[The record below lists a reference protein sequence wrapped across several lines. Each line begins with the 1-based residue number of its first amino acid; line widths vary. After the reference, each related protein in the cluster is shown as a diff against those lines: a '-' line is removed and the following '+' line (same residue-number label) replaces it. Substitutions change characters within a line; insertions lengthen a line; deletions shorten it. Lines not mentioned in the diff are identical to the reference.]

1 MKKIFLLAQK
11 SAKIKQGFKQQ
22 KQKEVIIMNFGFI
35 GAGNMVSAIVKGM
48 TIGTKSYDG
57 NCIYVTSKSGITA
70 EELAKTCSAHFCKTA
85 SEVVAAS
92 DVLVLGVKPHV
103 LAEILP
109 NMKADIDKKKPLII
123 SIAAGKT
130 LEYIGS
136 LLSERTPI
144 VRVMPNINGKIGA
157 STTGICKNDFVTAE
171 QFQIAKEMF
180 STIGTVI
187 EIAEQQFSVFSVI
200 GGASVAFAYLYMDAL
215 SRAALKAGMTKKQ
228 ALEITAETVLGSA
241 KMVLESGEHP
251 YALIDQVCSPGGT
264 TIEGICS
271 LQSNN
276 FESTIISAFDAV
288 LQKDKWIARK
298 K

>member
-1 MKKIFLLAQK
+1 
-11 SAKIKQGFKQQ
+11 
-22 KQKEVIIMNFGFI
+22 MNFGFI
-35 GAGNMVSAIVKGM
+35 GAGNMVSAIVRGM

-57 NCIYVTSKSGITA
+57 NCIYVTSKSGLTA
-70 EELAKTCSAHFCKTA
+70 GRLAKTCSAHFCKTA
-85 SEVVAAS
+85 TEVVTNS
-92 DVLVLGVKPHV
+92 DVVVLGVKPHV
-103 LAEILP
+103 LAEVLP
-109 NMKADIDKKKPLII
+109 EMKQSIEKKKPLVI

-136 LLSERTPI
+136 FLNDKTPI

-157 STTGICKNDFVTAE
+157 STTGICKNDFVTEE
-171 QFQIAKEMF
+171 QFKIAKDMF

-187 EIAEQQFSVFSVI
+187 EIPEEQFSIFSVI

-228 ALEITAETVLGSA
+228 ALEITAQTVLGSA

-276 FESTIISAFDAV
+276 FESTIASAFDAV